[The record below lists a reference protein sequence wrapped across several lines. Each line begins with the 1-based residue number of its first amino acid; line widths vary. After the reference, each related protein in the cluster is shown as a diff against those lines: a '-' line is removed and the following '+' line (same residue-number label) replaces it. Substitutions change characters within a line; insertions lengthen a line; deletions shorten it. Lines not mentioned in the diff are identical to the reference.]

1 MSFFSQCG
9 YLFIDTSFF
18 LTCKQKKT
26 LSEKAGRKLKQTKR
40 EKQRDFFPSR
50 YIDSFFFSSSL
61 VSPQL
66 SSAVDRLDPLA
77 VDEAPVSN
85 LRGGEKGRKKEKMK
99 EKGEGRKE

>member
-85 LRGGEKGRKKEKMK
+85 LRGGGEREEEGEDERK
-99 EKGEGRKE
+99 R